1 MIETRVSQT
10 KTRLKNYKKNRR
22 KAIVRNTYKVIKFI
36 IVTMILKT
44 IYVVLKTINNVVSYL
59 FNKLP
64 RLLKISVCYILVGLA
79 IFGSLNLTS
88 AKTIETIVQE
98 KVLVVPFE
106 ETKETETIETQKQV
120 HFSNENET
128 KIYNKSLDKGLTH
141 EQALLLVAI
150 SKHETGNWT
159 SVAFNEKHNY
169 GGIMCKDG
177 IRYYNSYEEGLNHFI
192 ELLKNN
198 YFGQGL
204 NTIEEIGAKYCPVGA
219 SNDPNNLNQYWVPK
233 VTQFYN
239 QYLESVK

>member
-22 KAIVRNTYKVIKFI
+22 KAIVKTIYKVIKFI
-36 IVTMILKT
+36 VVTMILKT
-44 IYVVLKTINNVVSYL
+44 IYLILKTINNVVSYL

-64 RLLKISVCYILVGLA
+64 RLLKVGVVYVLVALA
-79 IFGSLNLTS
+79 IFGTFNLTNTK
-88 AKTIETIVQE
+88 AIEKTIVEE

-106 ETKETETIETQKQV
+106 ETKELETEIKKQV
-120 HFSNENET
+120 NFTNVNET
-128 KIYNKSLDKGLTH
+128 NIYNKSLEKGLTH
-141 EQALLLVAI
+141 EQAILLVAI

-159 SVAFNEKHNY
+159 SQAFTQNHNY

-177 IRYYNSYEEGLNHFI
+177 IRYYNTFEDGLDHFV

-204 NTIEEIGAKYCPVGA
+204 NTIEEIGAKYCPIGA
-219 SNDPNNLNQYWVPK
+219 LNDPNNLNQYWVPK